1 MSQGRDDQQK
11 HRILFGGTVTHN
23 EDKYSLERIRVK
35 PDFEIYQQ
43 VIDSLKDITKNG
55 KSVLNAQGNDILEE
69 FFYEDVDP
77 FVYIPLIPVQLN
89 IVPENNDYVHLI
101 YYNWSEN
108 TGRKNQFY
116 IKGPVSSAMSV
127 ARENS
132 NQTKSIMA
140 AGPNVK
146 PGLPLKNSNGYFF
159 ENTKGVFAEPKDYG
173 IYSKGRSDI
182 ILKDNEVLLRSKKT
196 PILKTNEYPVT
207 NPKRSFLQLSNFD
220 SRTVVGTQKTIT
232 QNLTVSEQIVKLV
245 EYEIYLGLD
254 TEGPFSGNINIYNL
268 PGKSTNTLTDRFTQ
282 QTVIDDITFTYFS
295 HSFNN
300 IETLQE
306 VSDIINKVISGL
318 NDALI
323 NIDYLTPRE
332 TVNVTDIRF
341 PFFFRPS
348 LSLQKKSLIGS
359 DLEKK
364 NTNTL
369 ISLIA
374 FPKSQKLTNPGSGLI
389 SSKNKYGLKKVS
401 KKVKYTP
408 NVIQNGDFGYSVIGS
423 EKIFF
428 ISNNSNI
435 PGLERIQLKN
445 SDVYGIDE
453 PTLSGNYYNSTNSM
467 VRGESL
473 KDLLALIVKFLLNHQ
488 HLYHRETPF
497 ELTRETSPISKTK
510 LTSEWKLFDTKVLNQ
525 NIRIN

>member
-116 IKGPVSSAMSV
+116 IKGPISSAMSV

-220 SRTVVGTQKTIT
+220 SKTTKGTQKTKSFC
-232 QNLTVSEQIVKLV
+232 NLA
-245 EYEIYLGLD
+245 
-254 TEGPFSGNINIYNL
+254 
-268 PGKSTNTLTDRFTQ
+268 R
-282 QTVIDDITFTYFS
+282 
-295 HSFNN
+295 
-300 IETLQE
+300 
-306 VSDIINKVISGL
+306 
-318 NDALI
+318 
-323 NIDYLTPRE
+323 
-332 TVNVTDIRF
+332 
-341 PFFFRPS
+341 
-348 LSLQKKSLIGS
+348 
-359 DLEKK
+359 DLEK
-364 NTNTL
+364 TL
-369 ISLIA
+369 
-374 FPKSQKLTNPGSGLI
+374 
-389 SSKNKYGLKKVS
+389 Y
-401 KKVKYTP
+401 
-408 NVIQNGDFGYSVIGS
+408 
-423 EKIFF
+423 
-428 ISNNSNI
+428 
-435 PGLERIQLKN
+435 QL
-445 SDVYGIDE
+445 
-453 PTLSGNYYNSTNSM
+453 
-467 VRGESL
+467 
-473 KDLLALIVKFLLNHQ
+473 
-488 HLYHRETPF
+488 
-497 ELTRETSPISKTK
+497 
-510 LTSEWKLFDTKVLNQ
+510 
-525 NIRIN
+525 